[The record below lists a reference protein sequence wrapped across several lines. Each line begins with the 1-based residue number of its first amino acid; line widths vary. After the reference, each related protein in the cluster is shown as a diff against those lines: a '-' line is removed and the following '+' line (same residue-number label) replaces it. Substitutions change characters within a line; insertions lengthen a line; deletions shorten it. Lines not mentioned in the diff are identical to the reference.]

1 MAESFFVH
9 GDVAKYRVVRPWQ
22 QATGVFPVSQ
32 IAVSPDDRVYL
43 LRRERPMIMV
53 FDAAG
58 RSIDTLDHP
67 RLVSAHGIC
76 IAPDGRVLV
85 STYDAHQVLIFDR
98 DHRPLGELGRFGEPR
113 WGEPFNSPTGIAVA
127 ASGDIYV
134 ADGYGNARIHRFR
147 ADGSWRSSWGE
158 PGAGP
163 GEFSTPHAVSV
174 LPDGRVL
181 VCDRDNDR
189 IQVFDA
195 QGGFLA
201 AWGPFVRPMDLWVD
215 PAGRVF
221 VTEQTPRISVCDTT
235 GRVIGRMRAFGVY
248 PHGIA
253 GDSSGGLYVAEQ
265 GPEHH
270 VTKYEPCG

>member
-1 MAESFFVH
+1 MAEPFFVH
-9 GDVAKYRVVRPWQ
+9 GGVAKYRVVRPWQ

-43 LRRERPMIMV
+43 LRRERPMIIV